1 MKRILSIFMVALM
14 GVFITVSC
22 TDDDGVSYV
31 DNDTISDVYDLK
43 NVSFDYDQGYYLL
56 RNFTRPLY
64 DSDVVL
70 VYRQTNAA
78 NSQPVWKLLPNT
90 IYFNDGNEL
99 DYTFDFSKNDVQIY
113 VDATFD
119 LANSEYIKNQTFRV
133 VVVPANYGRSATPLD
148 YNDYNAVINYY
159 NINDKNPSQL

>member
-1 MKRILSIFMVALM
+1 MKRLLSIFLVALM
-14 GVFITVSC
+14 GLFITVSC
-22 TDDDGVSYV
+22 TNDDGGNYV
-31 DNDTISDVYDLK
+31 DNDTISDVYDLR

-70 VYRQTNAA
+70 VYRQTNT
-78 NSQPVWKLLPNT
+78 NNNQPVWKLLPNT

-113 VDATFD
+113 VDGTFD
-119 LANSEYIKNQTFRV
+119 LSNTEYIRNQTFRV
-133 VVVPANYGRSATPLD
+133 VVIPANYGRNTNQVD
-148 YNDYNAVINYY
+148 FNDYNAVINYY
-159 NINDKNPSQL
+159 NINDRQPASL

>member
-1 MKRILSIFMVALM
+1 MKRLLSIFLVALM
-14 GVFITVSC
+14 GLFITVSC
-22 TDDDGVSYV
+22 TNDDGGNYV
-31 DNDTISDVYDLK
+31 DNDTISDVYDLR

-70 VYRQTNAA
+70 VYRQTNT
-78 NSQPVWKLLPNT
+78 NNNQPVWKLLPNT

-113 VDATFD
+113 VDGTFD
-119 LANSEYIKNQTFRV
+119 LSNTEYIRNQTFRV
-133 VVVPANYGRSATPLD
+133 VVIPANYGRNTNQVD
-148 YNDYNAVINYY
+148 FNDYNAVINYY
-159 NINDKNPSQL
+159 NINDRQPATL